1 MPRVDLTRLEAELE
15 GAVLDCLGGDPW
27 GQALKG
33 RIETQ
38 LKAVLYRHGLK
49 RFGVRVWNPGDG
61 VHVDVRLP
69 PPRPGVQEVVLSVR
83 L

>member
-1 MPRVDLTRLEAELE
+1 MPRLDVPRLEAELE

-27 GQALKG
+27 GSALQA

-49 RFGVRVWNPGDG
+49 RFSVQVWNPGDG

-69 PPRPGVQEVVLSVR
+69 PAGPTVREVVLRVHV
-83 L
+83 

>member
-1 MPRVDLTRLEAELE
+1 MARVDLTALEAELE

-27 GQALKG
+27 GAALQG

-38 LKAVLYRHGLK
+38 LRAVLYRHGLK
-49 RFGVRVWNPGDG
+49 RFSVRVWNPGDG

-69 PPRPGVQEVVLSVR
+69 PPRPTVQEVVLRVR
-83 L
+83 I